1 MMYILLHIYIHTLY
15 SLHLYIYIC
24 FIYTYCAC
32 WCIFIFTATSSAH
45 LNSCWRETIILCC
58 RLNVFWIHSFTGGGA
73 SADRSCLVALAE
85 CYCESSM
92 PMHNAHTRSYSDS
105 WCVYDILWINRYK
118 YLLYIYIYVDLYRI
132 ISPPLD
138 TCFSRFTMHQ
148 VVKLDCGHIF
158 HEPRNE
164 AALEIALNFKGKE
177 ESLPSIIVFEGGE
190 SC

>member
-118 YLLYIYIYVDLYRI
+118 YLLYIYI
-132 ISPPLD
+132 
-138 TCFSRFTMHQ
+138 CRFVSHHITTP
-148 VVKLDCGHIF
+148 GH
-158 HEPRNE
+158 
-164 AALEIALNFKGKE
+164 LLFKIHHA
-177 ESLPSIIVFEGGE
+177 PGGQARLRPYFPWT
-190 SC
+190 S